1 MILLKNLHLENFMA
15 IESLDVDFDESCTI
29 AIAGDNG
36 SGKSTLFYAIAFC
49 LVNYKKG
56 ERFDEYIKIG
66 SQKAKLRLDAYLY
79 GEPINYNIEIIKGK
93 TQATVNRKVI
103 YKNETYLNSDYVK
116 FMKDHEFEYLES
128 LMFMFQGGNNILTM
142 KPSERAAT
150 LKRLFKFEFGS
161 IVNSFKERQERD
173 KSETVRLSTLIN
185 ELKSRTFEKQP
196 LLREVLPQ
204 TLSQWETRLTEV
216 TKGLNQLTNIDDSSL
231 KKIENDLIKTQTQI
245 NGELRKKASFESSLK
260 DLNYKLSECEKFIE
274 SRNKNQLQI
283 DLDKKK
289 IELEKYTSDYQVAKK
304 TQEEINKSLSV
315 YNFELS
321 EIIKQIAIS
330 ETGIC
335 HACGQ
340 PIDESHTKKLKEKE
354 AQLKKDIQDIH
365 DKLLELNFDP
375 ENRKGKQ
382 IEKEIRFQED
392 QIRSY
397 ESELL
402 NRESYKTRIEEI
414 NGNLNYVTTVIT
426 QYEKEKDNLLE
437 EKTKLQSLVPL
448 LEEKS
453 NLEAEAEDL
462 KQKIES
468 GKENSIKNQERI
480 RSNAQ
485 LAQDEK
491 DRNERL
497 GNLNLE
503 YNSVL
508 IDSGVV
514 KTCIDV
520 FENQFPNYIVLQACE
535 QLETYVNE
543 IIQKVFPYCK
553 VSLKL
558 VRGGVNFFYTIDED
572 SEEWLSVGMASGAQ
586 GQILSLAYEIALARL
601 SGIQCILL
609 DEIDAACSPEN
620 ARIIYEFIASL
631 DCFDQVIFISNRQE
645 SLETARKI
653 NPAIYSYRV
662 TKGIYSPVAN
672 S

>member
-15 IESLDVDFDESCTI
+15 IESLDMDFEESCTV
-29 AIAGDNG
+29 AIAGENG
-36 SGKSTLFYAIAFC
+36 SGKSTLFYAVAFC
-49 LVNYKKG
+49 LINYKKG
-56 ERFDEYIKIG
+56 ERFDEYIKLG
-66 SQKAKLRLDAYLY
+66 AQKAKVKLDAYLY

-93 TQATVNRKVI
+93 NQATVNRKVI
-103 YKNETYLNSDYVK
+103 YKDETYLNSDYVK

-128 LMFMFQGGNNILTM
+128 LMFMFQGGNNILLM

-150 LKRLFKFEFGS
+150 LKRLFKFEFGN
-161 IVNSFKERQERD
+161 IVNSFKDRQERD
-173 KSETVRLSTLIN
+173 KAEVIRLSALIN

-196 LLREVLPQ
+196 LLREVLAQ
-204 TLSQWETRLTEV
+204 TMNQWQTRLKEV
-216 TKGLNQLTNIDDSSL
+216 AKGLEQLSNVEDLSL
-231 KKIENDLIKTQTQI
+231 KKTESDLISKQNLI
-245 NGELRKKASFESSLK
+245 NEEQRKKASFERNLEELK
-260 DLNYKLSECEKFIE
+260 QKLSECEKLIN
-274 SRNKNQLQI
+274 SKNKEELQI
-283 DLDKKK
+283 LLDKKK
-289 IELEKYTSDYQVAKK
+289 EELEKYTAGYQVAKK
-304 TQEEINKSLSV
+304 TQEEINRSLSV
-315 YNFELS
+315 FNFELS
-321 EIIKQIAIS
+321 EIIKQISIS
-330 ETGIC
+330 ETGVC

-340 PIDESHTKKLKEKE
+340 PIDKSHVEKLKTKRDELNEKV
-354 AQLKKDIQDIH
+354 QSTH

-375 ENRKGKQ
+375 DNKKGLQ
-382 IEKEIRFQED
+382 IEREINFQEN
-392 QIRSY
+392 QIKDY
-397 ESELL
+397 EAELRY
-402 NRESYKTRIEEI
+402 RENYKTRIEELE
-414 NGNLNYVTTVIT
+414 GNLSYVETVIT
-426 QYEKEKDNLLE
+426 QYEKEKEKLLE
-437 EKTKLQSLVPL
+437 QKEKMQSLIPL

-462 KQKIES
+462 RQKIET
-468 GKENSIKNQERI
+468 GKENAIKNQERI
-480 RSNAQ
+480 QNNKQ
-485 LAQDEK
+485 LELDEK
-491 DRNERL
+491 NRNERL
-497 GNLNLE
+497 TNLNLD

-543 IIQKVFPYCK
+543 IIQKVFPYCR

-572 SEEWLSVGMASGAQ
+572 AEEWLSVGMASGAQ
-586 GQILSLAYEIALARL
+586 SQILSLAYEISLARL

-645 SLETARKI
+645 SLETAKKI

-662 TKGIYSPVAN
+662 SKGNYSPVEG